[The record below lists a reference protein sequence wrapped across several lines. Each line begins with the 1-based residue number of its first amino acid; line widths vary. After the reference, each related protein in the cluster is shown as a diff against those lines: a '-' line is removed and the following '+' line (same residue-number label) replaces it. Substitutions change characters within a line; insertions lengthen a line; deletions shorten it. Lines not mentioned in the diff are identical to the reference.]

1 MLLLS
6 VSLVGRLL
14 SAHPASHTLN
24 TFCCCWWCCCC
35 PGNKLCIVMEF
46 APAGDLS
53 SFLKAAA
60 ASKLPLPEAT
70 VWQIFLQLCQG
81 MQVRTQQAAAGL
93 ELAAAGRQADT
104 HGRGWSRQQQL
115 VLLLAGWV

>member
-1 MLLLS
+1 
-6 VSLVGRLL
+6 
-14 SAHPASHTLN
+14 
-24 TFCCCWWCCCC
+24 
-35 PGNKLCIVMEF
+35 MEF

-53 SFLKAAA
+53 SFLKPAA

-93 ELAAAGRQADT
+93 ELAAAGRRADT

-115 VLLLAGWV
+115 VLLLAGWVTLTCCAVLAPVHPHTGHPRDVCDPP

>member
-1 MLLLS
+1 VSRAALAGLTSS
-6 VSLVGRLL
+6 VL
-14 SAHPASHTLN
+14 
-24 TFCCCWWCCCC
+24 FCAALCCALWLCC
-35 PGNKLCIVMEF
+35 PAGNKLCIVMEF

-81 MQVRTQQAAAGL
+81 MQVC
-93 ELAAAGRQADT
+93 
-104 HGRGWSRQQQL
+104 RGVQGGGERE
-115 VLLLAGWV
+115 